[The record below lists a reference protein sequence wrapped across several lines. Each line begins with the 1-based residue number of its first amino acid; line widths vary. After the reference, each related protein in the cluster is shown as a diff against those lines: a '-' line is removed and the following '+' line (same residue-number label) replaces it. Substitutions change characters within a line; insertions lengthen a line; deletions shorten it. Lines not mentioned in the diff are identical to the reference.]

1 MGIHLRLFTRI
12 ENKPGKRFL
21 EKEKANI
28 EDKAERLALLQAD
41 LPARPILDHRYTHF
55 WFWSEDSSAVL
66 IHMSGH
72 GMLEAQPYRIS
83 LICIYDLQANEVT
96 FNLRDCLKS
105 KSEASQH
112 QSRSGDEDKSGAV
125 LLFGFVI
132 SGQSAGLGQP
142 SEGALHDPPLWLDD
156 KATGF
161 EVAAFDD
168 VEAKPSA
175 WNSRAQSFSQ
185 SRSAVS
191 AIRPKLTQPAVAP

>member
-1 MGIHLRLFTRI
+1 MLVTIQGTTVRNNLSP
-12 ENKPGKRFL
+12 NDCGY
-21 EKEKANI
+21 
-28 EDKAERLALLQAD
+28 ERGNRMKL
-41 LPARPILDHRYTHF
+41 
-55 WFWSEDSSAVL
+55 
-66 IHMSGH
+66 
-72 GMLEAQPYRIS
+72 IS
-83 LICIYDLQANEVT
+83 LVCVLWLIAIPTFSQSTKLPDLGYKSVPDFFVLPSGANFGEVSGIALNSKGHIFV
-96 FNLRDCLKS
+96 FNRGSKPLRDCLKS